1 MKQNAPP
8 GKGHESFPAEK
19 RVSTAQR
26 EKLKAAGHNSFSRN
40 IYIVNKNVWK
50 RRIFMQEPFGIYH
63 DIKVRTNGEI
73 YIGVVGPVRTGK
85 STFIK
90 KFMELLVLP
99 GMMDAHAKERALDEL
114 PQSAAGR
121 TIMTTEPKF
130 IPKEAAKVKFPDD
143 TSVNIRLIDCVGFMT
158 EGATGHIENEKERL
172 VKTPWSKQELPF
184 TKAAEIGT
192 RKVIT
197 EHSTVGFVITTD
209 GSFGEIPSEN
219 YRAAEKRTVEELRK
233 IGKPFL
239 MLLNTRVPNAPQT
252 RELARKLSDE
262 YGTNVVPINCE
273 ELKSEDITILMEHL
287 LSAFPI
293 ARVDFRLPAWVEML
307 QNTHPLKADLIQ
319 NAMQI
324 FGRLTFLKDAVP
336 EQLVT
341 ESDYI
346 KDVKLSNIRRED
358 GVVTIDFDFDEQF
371 HYEILSELAGI
382 PIHGERELIS
392 HLQALSGMKQEYDR
406 VGAACEEVR
415 AKGYGVVN
423 ASLDEITVNEP
434 QLIRHG
440 SRYGVKI
447 HATAPSIHMIKANIE
462 TEIAPIV
469 GTQEQAED
477 LISYIKENTKDDM
490 EEIFNTSIFGKS
502 IRQLVEDGIQTKI
515 NKLNNESQLKLQET
529 IQKVINDS
537 NGGLV
542 CIII

>member
-1 MKQNAPP
+1 
-8 GKGHESFPAEK
+8 
-19 RVSTAQR
+19 
-26 EKLKAAGHNSFSRN
+26 
-40 IYIVNKNVWK
+40 
-50 RRIFMQEPFGIYH
+50 MQEPFGIYH

-99 GMMDAHAKERALDEL
+99 GMMDAHARERALDEL

-130 IPKEAAKVKFPDD
+130 IPKEAAKVRFPDD

-158 EGATGHIENEKERL
+158 EGAAGHIENDKERL

-209 GSFGEIPSEN
+209 GSFGEIPAEN
-219 YRAAEKRTVEELRK
+219 YRAAEKHTVEELQK

-239 MLLNTRVPNAPQT
+239 MLLNSRVPDAART
-252 RELARKLSDE
+252 RELAEKLSEE
-262 YGTNVVPINCE
+262 YHTNVVPINCE
-273 ELKSEDITILMEHL
+273 ELKSEDITLLMEHL

-307 QNTHPLKADLIQ
+307 QNTHPLKTDLIQ

-324 FGRLTFLKDAVP
+324 FHRLTFLKDADTR
-336 EQLVT
+336 QLAT

-346 KDVKLSNIRRED
+346 KDVKLSNISRED

-477 LISYIKENTKDDM
+477 LISYIKENTRDDM

-502 IRQLVEDGIQTKI
+502 IRQLVEDGIHTKI